1 MDHLNS
7 ESQPS
12 KDETLVDT
20 IEADKRRRKK
30 RNMTIGAVS
39 AGIATTVVGAAV
51 AWDAITG
58 PNNEGKGPGD
68 PTPAVSE
75 SWTPVIAPT
84 EAPSTSPTPEVSGQI
99 QAYESMDK
107 GTFVALPWTERFDYN
122 ANIIPLDE
130 KQKSRELWY
139 EKSQNPED
147 IYPETINVNSSP
159 EDILKISTDY
169 LRQSITAHNIILD
182 SSGIPNWDKIQN
194 FDQEK
199 AEKLLSAGFYYTDE
213 GWYGRGADIIDEL
226 YNNGEA
232 SNGPDYY
239 VLRNLAG
246 VPDLVWASELYTLP
260 GVDGQE
266 LPARFIEGGWDD
278 LQTTGQ
284 TIVASQAYVWVEY
297 PDDSPDKTADTPGTW
312 LAYGHLVDRPAS

>member
-1 MDHLNS
+1 MDHPHEDSPTPPAPANPNIPLHKTKRFKVIGGAVTGAAAVAAGAVVAVDLFTGPKNEANIPTATPTESAGPIQTDWNTTAPVETPSPSANTS
-7 ESQPS
+7 EQIQQDELMS
-12 KDETLVDT
+12 KDEF
-20 IEADKRRRKK
+20 A
-30 RNMTIGAVS
+30 
-39 AGIATTVVGAAV
+39 
-51 AWDAITG
+51 
-58 PNNEGKGPGD
+58 
-68 PTPAVSE
+68 
-75 SWTPVIAPT
+75 
-84 EAPSTSPTPEVSGQI
+84 
-99 QAYESMDK
+99 
-107 GTFVALPWTERFDYN
+107 ALPWTERFDYN

-139 EKSQNPED
+139 EESQNPED
-147 IYPETINVNSSP
+147 IYPETISVNSSP

-169 LRQSITAHNIILD
+169 LRQAITSHNIVLD

-199 AEKLLSAGFYYTDE
+199 AEKLLSAGFYYTDD

-266 LPARFIEGGWDD
+266 LPARFIEASWDD
-278 LQTTGQ
+278 LRTGQ
-284 TIVASQAYVWVEY
+284 TTTVSEAYVWVEY
-297 PDDSPDKTADTPGTW
+297 PDDSPYKTADTPGTW
-312 LAYGHLVDRPAS
+312 LDYGHLVDRPAS